1 MKEYTTPARKA
12 FLVFNYLFLT
22 VTSLVCILPFIH
34 LLAMS
39 FSSSSAVAAG
49 RVSFWPVEP
58 TLAAYE
64 FALKGGEFTQALWIS
79 IQRVVLGVAVN
90 LVLMIITA
98 YPLSKSKQ
106 KLAGRNIYMAFFVIT
121 MIINGGLIPTYI
133 LVVNLGL
140 LNSIWSLIL
149 PGAVPVYNMIILMNF
164 IRGLP
169 EEIEEAALIDGAAP
183 IVCLVR
189 VLLPLLAPSLA
200 TVGLFSIVNHWND
213 WFSGIIYMQD
223 SSRYP
228 LQTYL
233 QTLLRDFEEIIRL
246 AQGDYSQIVSMM
258 NARTGR
264 AAQLFLGALPILLIY
279 PLLQKHFTTGLVL
292 GSVKG

>member
-49 RVSFWPVEP
+49 RVAFWPVEP

-149 PGAVPVYNMIILMNF
+149 PGAVPVYNMIILMTF
-164 IRGLP
+164 IRGWP

>member
-49 RVSFWPVEP
+49 RVAFWPVEP

-140 LNSIWSLIL
+140 LNSLWALIL